1 MFFNLDK
8 FQEILEN
15 IKKNKL
21 RTILTG
27 FSVSWG
33 IFMLVLLLG
42 AGYGIENGVK
52 SDFESDAVNSIWVYR
67 GQTSK
72 PYKGLKQGRRIQFKN
87 NDYENIRTQI
97 KQIDRIS
104 AAFYLNQKNTT
115 RYKNETGSF
124 DMMAVH
130 PDYREIEKIYP
141 VKGRLFNQLDINQH
155 RKVVIIGAD
164 VEKALFKK
172 TNPVGEIIIINSIAF
187 RVIGVFADDGD
198 ERQHRYIYLPISTA
212 QQVFNGRNRVHRL
225 MFTTGQA
232 NVEQGKEIEKNVK
245 QILADNHQFDIDD
258 KRAIYVRN
266 RLERFQKFMTL
277 FQNIRIFIWI
287 IGIGSIVAGIV
298 GVSNIMLIVV
308 KERTREI
315 GVRKALGATP
325 GSIIDLVLTESI
337 LITLFS
343 GYWGLVGGV
352 IVLELMAKFIQGQ
365 EYFSNPEVDLSVA
378 FGALLLLIIAGALAG
393 YFPAKRAANIKP
405 VEALQDE

>member
-1 MFFNLDK
+1 VFFNLDK

>member
-1 MFFNLDK
+1 MFLSLDK

-42 AGYGIENGVK
+42 AGYGIENGVR

-72 PYKGLKQGRRIQFKN
+72 PYKGMKQGRRIQFKN
-87 NDYENIRTQI
+87 NDYETIRTQI
-97 KQIDRIS
+97 DQIDHIS

-130 PDYREIEKIYP
+130 PDYKEIEKIYP
-141 VKGRLFNQLDINQH
+141 VKGRLFNQLDIIEH
-155 RKVVIIGAD
+155 RKVVIIGTD
-164 VEKALFKK
+164 VAKALFE
-172 TNPVGEIIIINSIAF
+172 NDPPEGEFIIINGVAF
-187 RVIGVFADDGD
+187 KVIGVFADEGD
-198 ERQHRYIYLPISTA
+198 ERQHRYIYLPITTA
-212 QQVFNGRNRVHRL
+212 QRVFNGQNRVHRL
-225 MFTTGQA
+225 MFTIGQS
-232 NVEQGKEIEKNVK
+232 NVEQGKAIEADVK
-245 QILADNHQFDIDD
+245 QILANHHQFDVDD
-258 KRAIYVRN
+258 KRALYIRN

-325 GSIIDLVLTESI
+325 GSIIDLILTESI
-337 LITLFS
+337 LITIFS
-343 GYWGLVGGV
+343 GYWGLIGGV
-352 IVLELMAKFIQGQ
+352 VVLELMAKFIKGQ
-365 EYFSNPEVDLSVA
+365 EYFSNPEVSLSVA
-378 FGALLLLIIAGALAG
+378 FGALLLLVIAGTLAG
-393 YFPAKRAANIKP
+393 YFPAKKAAFIKP
-405 VEALQDE
+405 VEALMDE

>member
-42 AGYGIENGVK
+42 AGYGIENGIK
-52 SDFESDAVNSIWVYR
+52 SDFESDAVNSIWIYR

-72 PYKGLKQGRRIQFKN
+72 PYKGLKQGRRIQFN
-87 NDYENIRTQI
+87 NTDYEDIRTRI
-97 KQIDRIS
+97 EQIDNIS
-104 AAFYLNQKNTT
+104 AAFYLNRKNST

-141 VKGRLFNQLDINQH
+141 IKGRLFNQLDINDH

-164 VEKALFKK
+164 VEKALFNS
-172 TNPVGEIIIINSIAF
+172 TNPIGEIIIINSIAF
-187 RVIGVFADDGD
+187 RVIGVFADEGD
-198 ERQHRYIYLPISTA
+198 ERQHRYIYLPITTA

-232 NVEQGKEIEKNVK
+232 GVKQGREIESKVR
-245 QILADNHQFDIDD
+245 QILADNHQFDVDD
-258 KRAIYVRN
+258 KRALYIRN

-352 IVLELMAKFIQGQ
+352 VVLELMAKFIQGQ

>member
-1 MFFNLDK
+1 VFFNLDK

-42 AGYGIENGVK
+42 AGYGIENGIK
-52 SDFESDAVNSIWVYR
+52 SDFESDAVNSIWIYR

-72 PYKGLKQGRRIQFKN
+72 PYKGLKQGRRIQFN
-87 NDYENIRTQI
+87 NTDYEDIRTRI
-97 KQIDRIS
+97 EQIDNIS
-104 AAFYLNQKNTT
+104 AAFYLNRKNST

-141 VKGRLFNQLDINQH
+141 IKGRLFNQLDINDH

-164 VEKALFKK
+164 VEKALFNS
-172 TNPVGEIIIINSIAF
+172 TNPIGEIIIINSIAF
-187 RVIGVFADDGD
+187 RVIGVFADEGD
-198 ERQHRYIYLPISTA
+198 ERQHRYIYLPITTA

-232 NVEQGKEIEKNVK
+232 GVKQGREIESKVR
-245 QILADNHQFDIDD
+245 QILADNHQFDVDD
-258 KRAIYVRN
+258 KRALYIRN

-352 IVLELMAKFIQGQ
+352 VVLELMAKFIQGQ